1 VRSPHAQAR
10 AEKAGRG
17 LRSAALAGVAS
28 LSLVAGCVT
37 QPPRLEDRHLLANAE
52 LPRGAGRLYYRDLSP
67 SEAEGLLPVVAEVH
81 SRVETFLGFRPPW
94 AELVVYAEGRE
105 SLAMVRVT
113 RCDLVRGPAGWQIVF
128 AYPYRADRVGE
139 LLGTTGHELAE
150 ATVLLRVTALDPYL
164 RWVHD
169 GIADFA
175 EHEVHLEHDPSKA
188 LDTVR
193 RARVLVEE
201 HLSEGELW
209 LNLARWR
216 QIAPWIVRS
225 HRVLGPGQDNLSLED
240 IEASLGRLARVE
252 RSEDDPARTRGLA
265 ELEGILLRARQLGE
279 RGFAPGEAHGK
290 DARDGDLLGY
300 AISFAY
306 WLEVERRTPGTIRAF
321 LAAVDRQRLDGDHVL
336 TGPEAVALLRDVLG
350 SPPPPIEHYPL
361 ERALSVLETEET
373 RLRGE

>member
-1 VRSPHAQAR
+1 MRL
-10 AEKAGRG
+10 GRVS
-17 LRSAALAGVAS
+17 LLVLLAL
-28 LSLVAGCVT
+28 LSSAGCVT

-52 LPRGAGRLYYRDLSP
+52 LPDGTGRVYYRGLSRA
-67 SEAEGLLPVVAEVH
+67 EAEGLLPTVARVH
-81 SRVETFLGFRPPW
+81 SHVGTFLGFRPPW
-94 AELVVYAEGRE
+94 AELVLYAEGRE
-105 SLAMVRVT
+105 TLSMVRVT
-113 RCDLVRGPAGWQIVF
+113 RCDLERGPGGWQIVF

-150 ATVLLRVTALDPYL
+150 ATVLLRVTAIDPYL

-175 EHEVHLEHDPSKA
+175 EHEVHLAHDPSKA

-201 HLSEGELW
+201 HLGEGELW

-225 HRVLGPGQDNLSLED
+225 HRVLGPGQDNLSLDD
-240 IEASLGRLARVE
+240 IDASLARLGRVE

-265 ELEGILLRARQLGE
+265 ELEGILLRARQLRE
-279 RGFAPGEAHGK
+279 RGFAPGEAHGR
-290 DARDGDLLGY
+290 DARDADLLGY
-300 AISFAY
+300 ALSFAY

-321 LAAVDRQRLDGDHVL
+321 LAAVDRQRLAGDHVL
-336 TGPEAVALLRDVLG
+336 TGPEAVAVLSEVLG
-350 SPPPPIEHYPL
+350 APPPPIEHYPL